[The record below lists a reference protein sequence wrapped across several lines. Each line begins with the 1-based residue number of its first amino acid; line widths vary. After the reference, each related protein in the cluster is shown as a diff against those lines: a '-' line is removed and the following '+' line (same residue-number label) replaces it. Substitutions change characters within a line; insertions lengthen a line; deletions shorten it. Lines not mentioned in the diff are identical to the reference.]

1 MEDSMKRSGQV
12 GLVLMG
18 AATFVATFAAGSAVM
33 AWQKPSYSAETAQS
47 SAHSAAQNCTPRPDG
62 TKDRDCEPV
71 RRGFAYYLY
80 PRWSAWSWGWGN
92 SYEPMR
98 RQDVALSNNPRSFT
112 PTTGTVPASGG
123 VERSGFGSSA
133 KGSFRVSAGG

>member
-1 MEDSMKRSGQV
+1 MVPRTEDSMKRSGQV

-33 AWQKPSYSAETAQS
+33 AWQKPSQ
-47 SAHSAAQNCTPRPDG
+47 AAQAQTQAVADQNCALRPDNQN
-62 TKDRDCEPV
+62 CQPQ
-71 RRGFAYYLY
+71 RRGFASYLY
-80 PRWSAWSWGWGN
+80 PRFTSGWSWGWGS

-98 RQDVALSNNPRSFT
+98 RQDVALSNNVRSST
-112 PTTGTVPASGG
+112 PTNSTVPGSGG

-133 KGSFRVSAGG
+133 KGSFRISAGG